1 MQRPCE
7 KDRERGQ
14 SEQGSSCLER
24 VPETFV
30 RRSFLAEPPSGGE
43 IDPLAGRP
51 NQKIAQMLSTS
62 SGGAIHAVIPIQK
75 RKLLFIAAFPSTN
88 GSSLAAFTSSCSC
101 GFSNLC
107 DFASSNLNQGFPLR
121 RDCSGGGHRQALG
134 FIPAS
139 PLADREEELLH
150 DNNSAR
156 GCSAHTD
163 RG

>member
-75 RKLLFIAAFPSTN
+75 RKLLFIAAFPSTKFA
-88 GSSLAAFTSSCSC
+88 GCLHIIALMRLFQSLRFRIVKPQSGIPLTSR
-101 GFSNLC
+101 L
-107 DFASSNLNQGFPLR
+107 LR
-121 RDCSGGGHRQALG
+121 RGTPTGARVHTG
-134 FIPAS
+134 FTA
-139 PLADREEELLH
+139 
-150 DNNSAR
+150 
-156 GCSAHTD
+156 C
-163 RG
+163 